1 MPAPPP
7 VTFTLAVVLTLSLRG
22 LVLASLARRSR
33 TRRSNSLILCFKASF
48 SRFTVS
54 NSWRWNAVSSYL
66 DVTGIM
72 LGDRISV
79 EPEPGVACGCDRPCE
94 DAPVADRKWK

>member
-22 LVLASLARRSR
+22 LLLASLALRSR
-33 TRRSNSLILCFKASF
+33 TKRSNSLILCFKTSF

-54 NSWRWNAVSSYL
+54 NS
-66 DVTGIM
+66 
-72 LGDRISV
+72 
-79 EPEPGVACGCDRPCE
+79 
-94 DAPVADRKWK
+94 

>member
-1 MPAPPP
+1 MPTPAPG
-7 VTFTLAVVLTLSLRG
+7 TLTLAAVLTLSLRG
-22 LVLASLARRSR
+22 LVFASLALRSR
-33 TRRSNSLILCFKASF
+33 TKRSNSLIFRFKASF

-66 DVTGIM
+66 DVTDIM
-72 LGDRISV
+72 LGDIISV
-79 EPEPGVACGCDRPCE
+79 EPEPGVACAYDGACE